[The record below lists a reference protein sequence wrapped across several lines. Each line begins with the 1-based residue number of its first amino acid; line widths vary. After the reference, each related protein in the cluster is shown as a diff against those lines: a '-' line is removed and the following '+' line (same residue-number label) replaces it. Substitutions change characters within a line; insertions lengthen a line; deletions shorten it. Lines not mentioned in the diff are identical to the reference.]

1 MFSRMGAAAYKK
13 DLHNI
18 IGLTELLGNPERKF
32 KSIHIAGTNGKGS
45 TSHMLASIFQE
56 AGFKTGLYTSP
67 HLIDFRER
75 IKINGQDISEN
86 YVIEF
91 VEKYADK
98 FDAIQP
104 SFFEWSLALCFDYF
118 AKEQV
123 DIAIIETGLGG
134 RLDSTN
140 IITPLLSII
149 TNIGLDHTDLL
160 GNDLPT
166 IAFEKAGII
175 KKNTP
180 VVIGEKNEL
189 TLPVFIEKANK
200 ESASLYFAQDKIK
213 VLNFEQGERKAKFT
227 YQTAEESTLHTI
239 ESELQ
244 GIYQIQNIS
253 TVLCACEILKSSLL
267 ENKVQAIQ
275 NGIAKT
281 IQNTGLKG
289 RWQTIQHQPLV
300 ICDTGHN
307 EHGMQQ
313 ICKQLNAFTSGQ
325 IHFVL
330 GMVNDKK
337 HDAVLKLLPQ
347 NAIYYFTK
355 AQLPRAL
362 DESVL
367 QEMANQYGLNG
378 NCYEDVNTA
387 YHAAFH
393 SANKNDLIFI
403 GGSTFLVADFLLGL
417 KNNQTL

>member
-1 MFSRMGAAAYKK
+1 MFSRVGAAAYKK

-18 IGLTELLGNPERKF
+18 IGLTEILGNPEHRF

-45 TSHMLASIFQE
+45 TSHMMASIFQE

-75 IKINGQDISEN
+75 IKINGQDIPEQ
-86 YVIEF
+86 YVVEF

-104 SFFEWSLALCFDYF
+104 SFFEWTLALCFDYF
-118 AKEQV
+118 ANEQV

-175 KKNTP
+175 KKNIP

-189 TLPVFIEKANK
+189 TLPVFIEKAAK
-200 ESASLYFAQDKIK
+200 EKAALYFAQDKIK
-213 VLNFEQGERKAKFT
+213 VLNFEQAIDKAILT
-227 YQTAEESTLHTI
+227 YQTTEESTIHTV
-239 ESELQ
+239 ESALQ
-244 GIYQIQNIS
+244 GIYQIQNIN

-267 ENKVQAIQ
+267 ENKDQAIQ

-289 RWQTIQHQPLV
+289 RWQTIQQHPLV

-313 ICKQLNAFTSGQ
+313 ICKQLDTFKSGQ
-325 IHFVL
+325 IHVVL

-337 HDAVLKLLPQ
+337 HDSVLNLLPQ
-347 NAIYYFTK
+347 SANYYFTK

-362 DESVL
+362 NESIL
-367 QEMANQYGLNG
+367 RDMAFEYGLIG
-378 NCYEDVNTA
+378 NCYEDVKSA
-387 YHAAFH
+387 YHAAFN
-393 SANKNDLIFI
+393 SANKNDMIFI
-403 GGSTFLVADFLLGL
+403 GGSTFVVADFLLNL
-417 KNNQTL
+417 ENNKTS

>member
-1 MFSRMGAAAYKK
+1 
-13 DLHNI
+13 
-18 IGLTELLGNPERKF
+18 
-32 KSIHIAGTNGKGS
+32 
-45 TSHMLASIFQE
+45 
-56 AGFKTGLYTSP
+56 
-67 HLIDFRER
+67 
-75 IKINGQDISEN
+75 
-86 YVIEF
+86 
-91 VEKYADK
+91 
-98 FDAIQP
+98 
-104 SFFEWSLALCFDYF
+104 
-118 AKEQV
+118 
-123 DIAIIETGLGG
+123 
-134 RLDSTN
+134 
-140 IITPLLSII
+140 
-149 TNIGLDHTDLL
+149 
-160 GNDLPT
+160 
-166 IAFEKAGII
+166 
-175 KKNTP
+175 
-180 VVIGEKNEL
+180 
-189 TLPVFIEKANK
+189 
-200 ESASLYFAQDKIK
+200 
-213 VLNFEQGERKAKFT
+213 
-227 YQTAEESTLHTI
+227 
-239 ESELQ
+239 
-244 GIYQIQNIS
+244 
-253 TVLCACEILKSSLL
+253 
-267 ENKVQAIQ
+267 
-275 NGIAKT
+275 
-281 IQNTGLKG
+281 
-289 RWQTIQHQPLV
+289 V